1 VPKVKLD
8 VGATVDFLSK
18 DELAD
23 ELAKNQDRA
32 QAMERER
39 LVGVKYI
46 RAPRVQGT
54 VYNGTIGNAGGTMF
68 AAGTLAATLG
78 SPQWG
83 PTQGYCWSVRRI
95 AVGGLANA
103 GTGVCDIVGIYRN
116 TNTSPMIAQVS
127 ANSPMVTFP
136 TLGCVLYGG
145 DFLLLGH
152 VPNQVPSNTYGTLV
166 STYLQADF
174 DVIEVPSEKL
184 AALA

>member
-1 VPKVKLD
+1 MPKVKLD
-8 VGATVDFLSK
+8 VGATVDFLNK

-23 ELAKNQDRA
+23 ELDKNQQRA
-32 QAMERER
+32 QAMEMER
-39 LVGVKYI
+39 LSGVKYI
-46 RAPRVQGT
+46 RAPRIQGT
-54 VYNGTIGNAGGTMF
+54 VYSGTINGSATGT
-68 AAGTLAATLG
+68 GTLYATLG
-78 SPQWG
+78 GPQWG
-83 PTQGYCWSVRRI
+83 PTQGYAWSVRRI

-103 GTGVCDIVGIYRN
+103 GTGICDIVGIYRN
-116 TNTSPMIAQVS
+116 TNTSPLICQLTANTPMI
-127 ANSPMVTFP
+127 PFP

-174 DVIEVPSEKL
+174 DVIEVPIEKL